1 LLSEKK
7 ILVTGGSGLFGGWI
21 VEKLLSENV
30 NVTSFSHSHAENSKL
45 DQIRDKSNLTIIEG
59 DTRNKEIIDELI
71 IKQQFNFIIH
81 LAAQTQVVDA
91 YENPINTFSS
101 NITGT
106 WNLLD
111 SVRMYSPKS
120 KVIIS
125 TSDKAYGIPE
135 SIPTKEDHKL
145 HGIFP
150 YEFSK
155 SSEDLLAQTYATTY
169 GLDIAILRC
178 GNVFG
183 GGDLNF
189 SRLVPKI
196 MRAFI
201 HNETPTITRSGGDYS
216 RDFIYVEDVAN
227 AFIQT
232 LLHFKDSDELKIFN
246 ISNPP
251 NISIMDIYKL
261 MSEAVNDTYIE
272 PKVLGRSGEK
282 YEIPHQSLNIEKAI
296 KYLDWKP
303 LWDQKK
309 ALKKTYSW
317 YLDYFNK

>member
-1 LLSEKK
+1 MLSEKK

-21 VEKLLSENV
+21 IEKLLSENV
-30 NVTSFSHSHAENSKL
+30 NVTSFSHAHTKNSKL
-45 DQIRDKSNLTIIEG
+45 DQIHDKSNLAIIEG
-59 DTRNKEIIDELI
+59 DTRNKEVIDELI
-71 IKQQFNFIIH
+71 ISQQFDFIIH

-111 SVRMYSPKS
+111 SVRIHSPKS
-120 KVIIS
+120 KVVIS
-125 TSDKAYGIPE
+125 TSDKAYGVPE

-145 HGIFP
+145 HGVFP

-189 SRLVPKI
+189 SRLIPKI

-227 AFIQT
+227 AFIKT

-296 KYLDWKP
+296 EILRLETSMGSEKSLEEN
-303 LWDQKK
+303 L
-309 ALKKTYSW
+309 
-317 YLDYFNK
+317 